1 MSLYFKSTGF
11 VYGNLWGGGRGAYP
25 AEKLENKTLKG
36 LLKEACKGL
45 KEGSLD
51 SGMGYESLIG
61 AVLEVEEIE
70 TITKNGKRYSCS
82 EYNLHTIGKLN
93 EEEIEFLKNCIY

>member
-25 AEKLENKTLKG
+25 AEKLEAKTLKE
-36 LLKEACKGL
+36 LLKEASKGL
-45 KEGSLD
+45 KEGWLD
-51 SGMGYESLIG
+51 SGMGYESLFG

-70 TITKNGKRYSCS
+70 TIIKNGKRYSCS
-82 EYNLHTIGKLN
+82 EYSFHTIGKLD
-93 EEEIEFLKNCIY
+93 EEEIKFLTNCIY